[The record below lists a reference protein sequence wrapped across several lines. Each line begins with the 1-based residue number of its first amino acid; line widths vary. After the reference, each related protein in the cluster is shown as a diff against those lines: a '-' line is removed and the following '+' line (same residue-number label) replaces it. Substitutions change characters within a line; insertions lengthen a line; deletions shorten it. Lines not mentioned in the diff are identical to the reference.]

1 MKQYHEA
8 KATAED
14 IIKFVEMFYT
24 LYTCV
29 EGHKPKEFCSLQER
43 LEYYKDLQKII
54 DRLKAHGAKA
64 KFNTSEL
71 RNVNKEGILYL
82 LEEDFLEIVSESGA
96 LSWTFLRYIN
106 K

>member
-1 MKQYHEA
+1 MKQA
-8 KATAED
+8 NATAED

-29 EGHKPKEFCSLQER
+29 DGHKPKDLQER
-43 LEYYKDLQKII
+43 LEYYKDLEKIVY
-54 DRLKAHGAKA
+54 RLKEHGVKA
-64 KFNTSEL
+64 KFYISEL
-71 RNVNKEGILYL
+71 RNINKEGILYL

-96 LSWTFLRYIN
+96 SWTLLRYLN